1 MQARARVRVQGRVQG
16 VGFRYFA
23 LQHARRLGVRG
34 YVRNCPDGSVEVL
47 AEGDRTALEELLALL
62 RQGPPAARVD
72 SCHAEWEPY
81 EGNLPPFQIVSFS
94 TEQRWS

>member
-1 MQARARVRVQGRVQG
+1 MQARLRVRVQGRVQG

-23 LQHARRLGVRG
+23 LQHARRLGLRG

-62 RQGPPAARVD
+62 RQGPPAARVER
-72 SCHAEWEPY
+72 CHVEWKPY
-81 EGNLPPFQIVSFS
+81 EGNLPAFQIVSFS
-94 TEQRWS
+94 TEQQWS